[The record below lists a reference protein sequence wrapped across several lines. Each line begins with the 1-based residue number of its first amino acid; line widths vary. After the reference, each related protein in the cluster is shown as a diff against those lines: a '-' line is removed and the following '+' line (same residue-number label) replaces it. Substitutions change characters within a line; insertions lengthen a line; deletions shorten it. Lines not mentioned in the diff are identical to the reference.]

1 MAIKESKTVI
11 KDVLEYWKQELES
24 KQNPSAKSNFI
35 TKRTAHLEKLITQLD
50 SDQIKSKDLRK
61 IDKQINRLV
70 ILSLKAKNPE
80 LADKLSQ
87 IYKTEEAFQDK
98 KYRYIYF
105 DKMTLLSYDKAQL
118 TNEAN
123 FGIEENAKKISKESK
138 YNNIQNG
145 MDLFSAIYIA
155 ASVTLVILMAFPT
168 IAIATLA
175 VTLSSSWLVSSFNE
189 RKQISEFKEAQL
201 MSKEIL
207 QDISKTLTQDHQQE
221 VMTTTKPMTQREQTN
236 TTNFVSSHKEEST
249 SSIDKT
255 VRKSQIAEILTKDVS
270 KTSTAGIKI

>member
-11 KDVLEYWKQELES
+11 KEVLEYWKQELES

-221 VMTTTKPMTQREQTN
+221 VMTTIKPMTQREQTN

-270 KTSTAGIKI
+270 KTSTAGIEI

>member
-11 KDVLEYWKQELES
+11 KEVLEYWKQELES

-221 VMTTTKPMTQREQTN
+221 VMTTIKPMTQREQTN

>member
-11 KDVLEYWKQELES
+11 KEVLEYWKQELES

-270 KTSTAGIKI
+270 KTSTAGIEI